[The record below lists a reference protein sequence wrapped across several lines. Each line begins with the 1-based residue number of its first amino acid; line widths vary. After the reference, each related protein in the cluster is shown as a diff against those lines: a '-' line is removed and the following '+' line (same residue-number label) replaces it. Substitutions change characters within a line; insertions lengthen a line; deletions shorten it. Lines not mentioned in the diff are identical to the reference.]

1 MVVITGERVHL
12 GGQGRDEGTGWQDEV
27 FMEAWLGARL
37 PGFKFSSATSQLCD
51 LKQVTSPLW
60 ALVSSSVTWASF
72 DSLSYE
78 VVVRIK

>member
-1 MVVITGERVHL
+1 
-12 GGQGRDEGTGWQDEV
+12 
-27 FMEAWLGARL
+27 MEAWLGARL

>member
-1 MVVITGERVHL
+1 
-12 GGQGRDEGTGWQDEV
+12 
-27 FMEAWLGARL
+27 MEAWLGAKL
-37 PGFKFSSATSQLCD
+37 PGFKFSSATFQLCD

-60 ALVSSSVTWASF
+60 VLVSSSVTWASF